1 MSRLLRIAHS
11 PDPDDAFMFYG
22 LSQGEVTIENFTI
35 QNILEDI
42 ETLNQRALKAE
53 FEITAISAHLYPFVA
68 NHYWIMRTG
77 SSMGEG
83 YGPVVIAKKR
93 MTLKSLKG
101 KRVAHPGEYT
111 TASLLLRLYAD
122 DVDLVSLP
130 FDKIMDAVRNGDV
143 DAGVIIHEGQ
153 ITYEK
158 EGFQKVVDFG
168 ELWEEETQLPLP
180 LGLDVVRKDLGW
192 KLAAT
197 ISAKLRESI
206 RYGYEHLDEATA
218 YALQYGRGIGKELGE
233 KFVKMY
239 VSELTIDMGEKG
251 IEAIELLY
259 SRAADKM
266 LIPNIPP
273 IDIV

>member
-35 QNILEDI
+35 QHILEDI

-111 TASLLLRLYAD
+111 TASLLVRLYAD

-206 RYGYEHLDEATA
+206 RYGYEHLEEATA

-251 IEAIELLY
+251 IEAMELLY

-273 IDIV
+273 IDLV

>member
-22 LSQGEVTIENFTI
+22 FSQGEVTIENFTI

-93 MTLKSLKG
+93 MTLKSLRG

-130 FDKIMDAVRNGDV
+130 FDKIMEAVRNGDV

-273 IDIV
+273 IDLV

>member
-1 MSRLLRIAHS
+1 MSPLLRIAHS

-42 ETLNQRALKAE
+42 ETLNQRALKAQ

-273 IDIV
+273 IDLV

>member
-22 LSQGEVTIENFTI
+22 LSQGEVTIENFTV
-35 QNILEDI
+35 QHILEDI

>member
-22 LSQGEVTIENFTI
+22 LSQGEVTIENFTV
-35 QNILEDI
+35 QHILEDI

-130 FDKIMDAVRNGDV
+130 FDKIMEAVRNGDV

>member
-22 LSQGEVTIENFTI
+22 LSQGEVTIENFTV
-35 QNILEDI
+35 QHILEDI

-93 MTLKSLKG
+93 MTLKSLRG

-130 FDKIMDAVRNGDV
+130 FDKIMEAVRNGDV

>member
-42 ETLNQRALKAE
+42 ETLNQRALKAQ

-273 IDIV
+273 IDLV

>member
-22 LSQGEVTIENFTI
+22 FSQGEVTIENFTI

>member
-93 MTLKSLKG
+93 MTLKSLRG

-130 FDKIMDAVRNGDV
+130 FDKIMEAVRNGDV

>member
-22 LSQGEVTIENFTI
+22 FSQGEVTIENFTI

-93 MTLKSLKG
+93 MTLKSLRG

-130 FDKIMDAVRNGDV
+130 FDKIMEAVRNGDV

>member
-22 LSQGEVTIENFTI
+22 FSQGEVTIENFTI

-93 MTLKSLKG
+93 MTLKSLRG

>member
-22 LSQGEVTIENFTI
+22 LSQGEVTIENFTV
-35 QNILEDI
+35 QHILEDI

-93 MTLKSLKG
+93 MTLKSLRG

-130 FDKIMDAVRNGDV
+130 FDKIMEAVRNGDV

-273 IDIV
+273 IDLV

>member
-1 MSRLLRIAHS
+1 M
-11 PDPDDAFMFYG
+11 
-22 LSQGEVTIENFTI
+22 
-35 QNILEDI
+35 
-42 ETLNQRALKAE
+42 
-53 FEITAISAHLYPFVA
+53 A

-93 MTLKSLKG
+93 MTLKSLRG

-130 FDKIMDAVRNGDV
+130 FDKIMEAVRNGDV

>member
-35 QNILEDI
+35 QHILEDI

-122 DVDLVSLP
+122 DVDLVCLP

-273 IDIV
+273 IDLV

>member
-22 LSQGEVTIENFTI
+22 FSQGEVTIENFTI

-130 FDKIMDAVRNGDV
+130 FDKIMEAVRNGDV

>member
-42 ETLNQRALKAE
+42 ETLNQRALKAQ

-239 VSELTIDMGEKG
+239 VSELTIEMGEKV

-273 IDIV
+273 IDLV

>member
-22 LSQGEVTIENFTI
+22 FSQGEVTIENFTI

-168 ELWEEETQLPLP
+168 ELWKEETQLPLP